1 MKNNQE
7 NFAYSDIIEAL
18 SIHADDSAVGV
29 LERLGTNCPDG
40 EVRELTSKAL
50 VRRNTH
56 ESLRVLI
63 INKGKGINDL
73 SPQVAMSTI
82 NEILSLSDKSEVMK
96 ILEDTINLH
105 SEEDVRETA
114 RSVKALIELS

>member
-7 NFAYSDIIEAL
+7 NFAYTDIIEAL
-18 SIHADDSAVGV
+18 SIHEDDSAVGV